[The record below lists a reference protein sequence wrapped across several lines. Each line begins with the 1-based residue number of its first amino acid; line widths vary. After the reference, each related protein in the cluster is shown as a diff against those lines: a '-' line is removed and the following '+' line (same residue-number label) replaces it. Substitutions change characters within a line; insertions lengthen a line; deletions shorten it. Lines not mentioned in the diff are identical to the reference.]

1 MDGSRPSDARQY
13 KEGLPNGS
21 RIVLN
26 ICSDIHHSSDR
37 DACLLGSHVS
47 DSNTTD
53 SNLTVV
59 VQYLGP
65 RLQDVMFIDPY
76 LSMLTD
82 ELVEGKVS
90 DPYFRRS
97 IVWLTGS
104 RIVGTVMA
112 QFLLIP
118 AALWI
123 VIVAEWL

>member
-1 MDGSRPSDARQY
+1 MKLQVVALCTNRKLSVFSALYAAYLRPELRVTSNQLSAII
-13 KEGLPNGS
+13 NGVAT
-21 RIVLN
+21 ILMF
-26 ICSDIHHSSDR
+26 
-37 DACLLGSHVS
+37 
-47 DSNTTD
+47 
-53 SNLTVV
+53 
-59 VQYLGP
+59 
-65 RLQDVMFIDPY
+65 MFIDPY

-82 ELVEGKVS
+82 ELVEGKVD

-123 VIVAEWL
+123 VTVAEWL